1 MAKARCKRYLLFL
14 SSGKASEISGKNGF
28 LRSAKGVKMTM
39 KKESTSCASK
49 LKCFIK
55 YLILRR
61 ENQKK

>member
-1 MAKARCKRYLLFL
+1 MAKARCKRYLQFL

-28 LRSAKGVKMTM
+28 LTSAKGVKMTM
-39 KKESTSCASK
+39 KKESTSCRSK